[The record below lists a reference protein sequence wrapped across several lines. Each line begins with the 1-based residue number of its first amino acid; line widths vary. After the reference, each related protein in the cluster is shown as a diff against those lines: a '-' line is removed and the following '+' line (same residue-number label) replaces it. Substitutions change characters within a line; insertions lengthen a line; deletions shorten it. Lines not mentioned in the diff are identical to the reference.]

1 MPHGKHFLKGGWLWP
16 YGPADRSMTKKKI
29 ILTSA
34 LLLAIGAVGYGGTS
48 AYFSDYDNTPNTVTV
63 GHNDTTIEEK
73 FPDPTPKPVEDN
85 PSYPKK
91 VWVTN
96 DGNGEALVD
105 CYVRAEVTFSNSD
118 IGQAVTLEGLN
129 TADWTLGGDGF
140 YYYKHILKKGE
151 STTPLFTG
159 VKINSDKVADK
170 YKDILDEFE
179 GNVYEEAVQSD
190 GFASAEEAFA
200 RMK

>member
-1 MPHGKHFLKGGWLWP
+1 
-16 YGPADRSMTKKKI
+16 MTKKKV
-29 ILTSA
+29 ILASA
-34 LLLAIGAVGYGGTS
+34 VLLAIGAVGYGGSS
-48 AYFSDYDNTPNTVTV
+48 AYFSDYDNKPNTVTV

-179 GNVYEEAVQSD
+179 VNVYEESVQSD
-190 GFASAEEAFA
+190 GFANAEEAFA